1 MTRRSRGAI
10 LAAAA
15 LGVAAL
21 GAAPPAAA
29 QTAVK
34 LGLLTSMTGPAA
46 STGEDQ
52 RRAAALAVDEINAAG
67 GVQVREAN
75 AKLKLQLV
83 IGDDQTSREGA
94 VSAVTRLL
102 VEDKVQVVFGG
113 LGSAFGM
120 AALPQI
126 REHAVPYIP
135 TPSTPLF
142 TRTPEM
148 EPDPT
153 KSMVFHYQAT
163 GLTQGATIADFLV
176 KVIKPPMA
184 ANRPLRV
191 AWMYQDSPFGAELY
205 RGFAERVKDASLAIA
220 ARGGGRVEIVAA
232 ERFRVG
238 ETDYRSLLTKIKG
251 LNPDVLVPQGFRG
264 ETVAAVQQAVVDVGF
279 DVKRTHIGPVCACAD
294 DPLYYKDLGKLG
306 QGTTILSLYSTYAI
320 PKGAGFARWA
330 AFRKAYQD
338 KYGTLPGLL
347 GVSAYDVV
355 HVAARA
361 IERAGSLDRKK
372 IIEALGQLEMDQ
384 IVLAMQGGKI
394 RFDPKYHEAAFVL
407 FVQQMAWDEQLKEL
421 RPRIIWPVELAEGK
435 YKQP

>member
-1 MTRRSRGAI
+1 MKRASLGAV
-10 LAAAA
+10 LAVGA
-15 LGVAAL
+15 LVAAAL
-21 GAAPPAAA
+21 GAAAPAAA
-29 QTAVK
+29 QTAIT

-52 RRAAALAVDEINAAG
+52 RRAAALAVDEVNAAG
-67 GVQVREAN
+67 GVLVREAN

-126 REHAVPYIP
+126 REHGVPYIP

-148 EPDPT
+148 GPDPT

-163 GLTQGATIADFLV
+163 GLMQGATIADFLV
-176 KVIKPPMA
+176 RELKPLMA
-184 ANRPLRV
+184 GSRALRV

-205 RGFAERVKDASLAIA
+205 RGFAERVKDATLPIEA
-220 ARGGGRVEIVAA
+220 VAA

-251 LNPDVLVPQGFRG
+251 LGPDVLVPQGFRG

-279 DVKRTHIGPVCACAD
+279 DLKKTHLGPVCACAD
-294 DPLYYKDLGKLG
+294 DPLYYKDLGKVG
-306 QGTTILSLYSTYAI
+306 HGTTILSLYSTYAI
-320 PKGAGFARWA
+320 PKGAGFAKWA

-338 KYGTLPGLL
+338 RYGTLPGLL

-355 HVAARA
+355 HIAAGA

-372 IIEALGQLEMDQ
+372 IIEALGKVEMDQ
-384 IVLAMQGGKI
+384 MVLAMQGGKI
-394 RFDPKYHEAAFVL
+394 RFDPKYREAAFVL
-407 FVQQMAWDEQLKEL
+407 FVQQMAWDDKVKEL
-421 RPRIIWPVELAEGK
+421 RPTIVWPGELAEAR

>member
-1 MTRRSRGAI
+1 MTRRSLGAI

-15 LGVAAL
+15 LGAAAL
-21 GAAPPAAA
+21 GIVPPAAA
-29 QTAVK
+29 QSAIK

-67 GVQVREAN
+67 GVQVKEAN

-126 REHAVPYIP
+126 REHAVAYIP

-148 EPDPT
+148 GPDPA

-176 KVIKPPMA
+176 KEIAPPMA
-184 ANRPLRV
+184 ARRTLRV

-205 RGFAERVKDASLAIA
+205 RGFAERVKDANLAI
-220 ARGGGRVEIVAA
+220 EIVAA

-279 DVKRTHIGPVCACAD
+279 DLKKTHVGPVCACAD
-294 DPLYYKDLGKLG
+294 DPLYYKDLGKIG

-320 PKGAGFARWA
+320 PKGAGFAKWA

-355 HVAARA
+355 HIAAKA

-372 IIEALGQLEMDQ
+372 IIEALGKLEIDQ
-384 IVLAMQGGKI
+384 MVLAMQGGKI
-394 RFDPKYHEAAFVL
+394 RFDPKYREAAFVL
-407 FVQQMAWDEQLKEL
+407 FVQQMAWDDKVKEL
-421 RPRIIWPVELAEGK
+421 RPTIIFPAELAEAK

>member
-1 MTRRSRGAI
+1 MTRRSLGAI
-10 LAAAA
+10 LAA
-15 LGVAAL
+15 AAL

-29 QTAVK
+29 QTAIK

-67 GVQVREAN
+67 GVQVKEAN

-148 EPDPT
+148 GPDPT

-163 GLTQGATIADFLV
+163 GLMQGATIADFLV
-176 KVIKPPMA
+176 KEVKPPMA
-184 ANRPLRV
+184 ASHPLRV
-191 AWMYQDSPFGAELY
+191 AWMYQDSPFGAE
-205 RGFAERVKDASLAIA
+205 RGDAQRGRGEHHSERSSRHGTAS
-220 ARGGGRVEIVAA
+220 VC
-232 ERFRVG
+232 RVG
-238 ETDYRSLLTKIKG
+238 RTVPTRSA
-251 LNPDVLVPQGFRG
+251 P
-264 ETVAAVQQAVVDVGF
+264 A
-279 DVKRTHIGPVCACAD
+279 
-294 DPLYYKDLGKLG
+294 
-306 QGTTILSLYSTYAI
+306 GTPSFPMPSAI
-320 PKGAGFARWA
+320 MW
-330 AFRKAYQD
+330 
-338 KYGTLPGLL
+338 
-347 GVSAYDVV
+347 
-355 HVAARA
+355 
-361 IERAGSLDRKK
+361 
-372 IIEALGQLEMDQ
+372 
-384 IVLAMQGGKI
+384 LAS
-394 RFDPKYHEAAFVL
+394 
-407 FVQQMAWDEQLKEL
+407 
-421 RPRIIWPVELAEGK
+421 
-435 YKQP
+435 